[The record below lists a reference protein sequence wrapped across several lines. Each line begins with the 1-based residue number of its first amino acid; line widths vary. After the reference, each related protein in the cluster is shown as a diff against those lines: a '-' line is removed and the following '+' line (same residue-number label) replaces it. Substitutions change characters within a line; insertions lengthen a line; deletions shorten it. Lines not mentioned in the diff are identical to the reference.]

1 MLIKC
6 WGSRGSVPVSGKEH
20 VKYGGDTTCL
30 EIRSKENDLIIVDAG
45 TGIRRLGIEL
55 MKENRNS
62 FDMLFTHAHWDH
74 LMGFPFFA
82 PIYNENVE
90 ILLQGCPFAQ
100 KFIESMLGKVM
111 SEPNFPIEYSDLKA
125 AFQYIPE
132 CPISFEIGSIRV
144 TTIPISHPNRGNGY
158 KFTENGKDFVFL
170 TDNELTYQHKG
181 GLLFKDYLDFCKGAE
196 ILFHDAEYTP
206 EEYPNVIQWGHSRY
220 TDALD
225 LAIQA
230 GVKRFGLFHLDPGRT
245 DSEADRIVEHCNRI
259 ASEQG
264 ADLECF
270 TVGMDM
276 VFEL

>member
-1 MLIKC
+1 MRIKC
-6 WGSRGSVPVSGKEH
+6 WGSRGSVPVSGREYI
-20 VKYGGDTTCL
+20 KYGGDTTCL
-30 EIRSKENDLIIVDAG
+30 EIRSDEDDLIIVDAG

-55 MKENRNS
+55 LKEKRYS
-62 FDMLFTHAHWDH
+62 FDLLFTHAHWDH

-111 SEPNFPIEYSDLKA
+111 SEPNFPIEYPDLKA

-132 CPISFEIGSIRV
+132 CPISFQVGSINV
-144 TTIPISHPNRGNGY
+144 VPVSLSHPNRGNGY
-158 KFTENGKDFVFL
+158 KFTEGGRDFVFL
-170 TDNELTYQHKG
+170 TDNELAYQHKG
-181 GLLFKDYLDFCKGAE
+181 GLSFEDYLEFCKGAE

-206 EEYPNVIQWGHSRY
+206 QEYPKVKQWGHSRY

-225 LAIQA
+225 LAIRA
-230 GVKRFGLFHLDPGRT
+230 GVKRFGLFHLNQGRT
-245 DSEADRIVEHCNRI
+245 DSEADTIVEHCNRI
-259 ASEQG
+259 AVEKG

-270 TVGMDM
+270 AVGMDM